1 MKLFVHRERKK
12 ERKKENLKLRFSNI
26 ELLRIISML
35 MVILSH
41 YYCHGNFPEDSF
53 LSANKIVMQLLSC
66 GGKIAVDIF
75 VIISG
80 YFLVTQKFSCL
91 KLSKF
96 LSTTYFWSLSV
107 LIFSISLFG
116 IESLRPDL
124 IQKSLIPITP
134 ISWFARAYLHL
145 YLIFP
150 LLNKLIYRLEKKKLL
165 LIISSLLIVFF
176 VVPTIKNVALGG
188 YGNSLFMF
196 SCLYFIGA
204 YLRLYTNDRIEKNLL
219 YIGILGLSIIWSSVI
234 IFDYLGLNDTYYTVK
249 ANIISFPSSGANI
262 FVLFAALGL
271 FVYFK
276 RMSISYNNYINTIA
290 ATTFA
295 IYLIHDNSLINDW
308 LWNKIICGSNFYH
321 SDFLVVHMV
330 VSCIAIFIVC
340 SMLDLLRINYIEK
353 AILSRLFNK

>member
-1 MKLFVHRERKK
+1 MYTEKERKK
-12 ERKKENLKLRFSNI
+12 ERNLKLRFSNI

-80 YFLVTQKFSCL
+80 YFLVTQKFSWL

-204 YLRLYTNDRIEKNLL
+204 YLRLYTNDRIEKIY
-219 YIGILGLSIIWSSVI
+219 YI
-234 IFDYLGLNDTYYTVK
+234 
-249 ANIISFPSSGANI
+249 
-262 FVLFAALGL
+262 
-271 FVYFK
+271 
-276 RMSISYNNYINTIA
+276 
-290 ATTFA
+290 
-295 IYLIHDNSLINDW
+295 
-308 LWNKIICGSNFYH
+308 
-321 SDFLVVHMV
+321 
-330 VSCIAIFIVC
+330 
-340 SMLDLLRINYIEK
+340 
-353 AILSRLFNK
+353 